1 MVGEGHLG
9 GDTGA
14 EAAESGTQNSNTGT
28 EGRASPKARGCEEP
42 TRQVWLTQSK
52 KRMQATVR
60 RGFLEAQ
67 AEVELEKVVSVR
79 SGVHHESQAEKFAC
93 GLRSRGRTFKC

>member
-1 MVGEGHLG
+1 
-9 GDTGA
+9 
-14 EAAESGTQNSNTGT
+14 
-28 EGRASPKARGCEEP
+28 
-42 TRQVWLTQSK
+42 
-52 KRMQATVR
+52 MQATVR

-67 AEVELEKVVSVR
+67 AEVELEKVVSGR

>member
-14 EAAESGTQNSNTGT
+14 EAAESAKENSYTET
-28 EGRASPKARGCEEP
+28 EGRASAKARGCEEP
-42 TRQVWLTQSK
+42 MRQVWLAQSK
-52 KRMQATVR
+52 KRTQATVG

-67 AEVELEKVVSVR
+67 AEVELERMMSGR

-93 GLRSRGRTFKC
+93 GLRSRGSTFKC